1 MATGNFAALAIRH
14 ELAVS
19 HVFRWLEGHR
29 WQALAVTLP
38 VILLIHFVMAAVTI
52 NRSNLDWHPAD
63 QMAEVWL
70 SRATRKDPVP
80 LRTDGIRRPLWSWTV
95 SKLHS
100 DDELVFFQ
108 RGKWLNTAFC
118 MVFLAALGAGVAR
131 WLDPLATANLL
142 LLASLGIL
150 LVRGTYFQPEPFYY
164 VFFFLAG
171 LLAVRVLR
179 QAKAWHFAALGVA
192 GGLAFLAKPSFE
204 PFLLAFGA
212 TFAFRAGLPLFCDR
226 KNWPP
231 LKNSLLLAV
240 GLGLMALIVLP
251 LGRYSKEAYGKA
263 YFSYPKFWMWMDD
276 FRTEAYPF
284 AATNWSRTHL
294 EKLGPGDLPS
304 AAWYF
309 RRHTPRDAATRL
321 WNGTR
326 EVVGRFFFP
335 ERNLVW
341 HAFFWRPGQARWHQ
355 PLAHRGVYLF
365 ALAALCA
372 VLLWPV
378 RPTVLPRLLEP
389 GNLAVAS
396 FVLMVPMLYA
406 LLYGWYLPIGK
417 GDRFMGSLWIPAVFL
432 LCWLASFLR
441 ATAGAKGSDALYLG
455 VHSAI
460 LLSLLLQ
467 SACILWRFHQGGFL
481 KTQN

>member
-1 MATGNFAALAIRH
+1 MATGTFTAQAVLH

-19 HVFRWLEGHR
+19 RVFRWLDGHR

-38 VILLIHFVMAAVTI
+38 FTLLVHLLMAAVTI
-52 NRSNLDWHPAD
+52 NRSNLDWHPSD

-70 SRATRKDPVP
+70 SRAARKDPVP
-80 LRTDGIRRPLWSWTV
+80 LRTDGIRHPLWSWTV
-95 SKLHS
+95 SKLHA

-108 RGKWLNTAFC
+108 RGKWLNTTFC
-118 MVFLAALGAGVAR
+118 MVFLAVLGVGVAR

-142 LLASLGIL
+142 LLTSLGVL
-150 LVRGTYFQPEPFYY
+150 LVRGVYFQPEPLYY
-164 VFFFLAG
+164 VFFLLAS
-171 LLAVRVLR
+171 LLAVCVLR
-179 QAKAWHFAALGVA
+179 KAKAWHFAALGVA
-192 GGLAFLAKPSFE
+192 CGLAFLAKPSFE

-212 TFAFRAGLPLFCDR
+212 TFAFRAGLSLFCDR

-231 LKNSLLLAV
+231 LKNSLLLAT
-240 GLGLMALIVLP
+240 GLVLMALIVLP
-251 LGRYSKEAYGKA
+251 LGRYSKEAYGKV
-263 YFSYPKFWMWMDD
+263 FFGYPKFWMWMDD

-284 AATNWSRTHL
+284 AATNWSRAHL

-309 RRHTPRDAATRL
+309 RRHTVRDAATRL

-326 EVVGRFFFP
+326 EVVARFFYP
-335 ERNLVW
+335 EQKLVW
-341 HAFFWRPGQARWHQ
+341 HAFFWRPDKARWRQ
-355 PLAHRGVYLF
+355 PLAHRGVYLL
-365 ALAALCA
+365 ALAALCV

-378 RPTVLPRLLEP
+378 RQTVLRRLLEP
-389 GNLAVAS
+389 GNLAAAT
-396 FVLMVPMLYA
+396 FVLMVAMLYT

-417 GDRFMGSLWIPAVFL
+417 GDRFMGGLWIPAVFL
-432 LCWLASFLR
+432 LCWLASLLR
-441 ATAGAKGSDALYLG
+441 ATAGAKGTDSLYLG
-455 VHSAI
+455 VHCAI